1 MGASPRALNQRMK
14 RVAVLESIPTRAEQL
29 ALEPSI
35 GATARAGLRDG
46 AALFDARRFWDA
58 HEAWED
64 VWQAEP
70 RAIRSFYQGLIQIA
84 AGFHH
89 WTVTR
94 RPRGVQILLG
104 AGVEK
109 LEWYAPHYL
118 AVDVR
123 ATTDEATRLRALA
136 AGQGAE
142 WLAAFPG
149 EALPKFQWLGG
160 RTPDGGAL
168 ES

>member
-1 MGASPRALNQRMK
+1 M
-14 RVAVLESIPTRAEQL
+14 AVVVSFPTRAEQL
-29 ALEPSI
+29 ALEP
-35 GATARAGLRDG
+35 GVGEAARAGLREG

-58 HEAWED
+58 HEAWEE
-64 VWQAEP
+64 VWQEEARP
-70 RAIRSFYQGLIQIA
+70 IRSFYQGLIQIA

-118 AVDVR
+118 GVDVA
-123 ATTDEATRLRALA
+123 ATIDEASRRRALA
-136 AGQGAE
+136 EGRDVA
-142 WLAAFPG
+142 WLDAYPRESLPRFRWLPG
-149 EALPKFQWLGG
+149 EP
-160 RTPDGGAL
+160 
-168 ES
+168 SC

>member
-1 MGASPRALNQRMK
+1 M
-14 RVAVLESIPTRAEQL
+14 AVVVSFPTRAEQL
-29 ALEPSI
+29 ALEPSV
-35 GATARAGLRDG
+35 GKAARTGLREG

-64 VWQAEP
+64 VWQEEA
-70 RAIRSFYQGLIQIA
+70 RSIRSFYQGLIQIA

-94 RPRGVQILLG
+94 RPRGVQILLT

-118 AVDVR
+118 GVDVA
-123 ATTDEATRLRALA
+123 ATIDEASRRRALA
-136 AGQGAE
+136 AGRDVA
-142 WLAAFPG
+142 WLDAYPRESLPRFRWLPG
-149 EALPKFQWLGG
+149 EP
-160 RTPDGGAL
+160 
-168 ES
+168 SC